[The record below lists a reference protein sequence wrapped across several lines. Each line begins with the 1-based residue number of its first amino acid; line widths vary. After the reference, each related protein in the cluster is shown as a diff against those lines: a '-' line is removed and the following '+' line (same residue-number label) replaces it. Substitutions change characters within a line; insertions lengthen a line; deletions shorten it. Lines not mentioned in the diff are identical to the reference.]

1 MTTLTWWQGLV
12 LGLVQ
17 GLTEFLPVSSSGH
30 LVLAEELVGYRPQ
43 GVFFEIIVHL
53 ATLLSV
59 IIAYR
64 HRITELLKGL
74 LGGRREAFT
83 YAGLVLLASV
93 PAAVAGLLWRDYFE
107 RTFHSPVDLGW
118 QFLVTAALL
127 WSTKWA
133 VERVK
138 GSPVNWWRS
147 ILIGIG
153 QAIAIIPAISR
164 SGTTIVT
171 ALWTGVTPA
180 AAAEFSFL
188 MSIVVIAGTGVLEL
202 SKIPPG
208 VSLADPGLIT
218 AFVAALIS
226 GIVAIRF
233 LVALLRS
240 SRFHLFAPYCAVVGL
255 FCLVW
260 FGWLGH

>member
-1 MTTLTWWQGLV
+1 MNGLTWWQGLV

-17 GLTEFLPVSSSGH
+17 GLTEFLPISSSGH
-30 LVLAEELVGYRPQ
+30 LVLAERFVGYRPQ
-43 GVFFEIIVHL
+43 GVFFEVMVHL

-59 IIAYR
+59 FNAYYRRII
-64 HRITELLKGL
+64 ELLKGL
-74 LGGRREAFT
+74 VAGQREAFR
-83 YAGLVLLASV
+83 YAGLLILASI

-107 RTFHSPVDLGW
+107 RMFHSPVDLGW
-118 QFLVTAALL
+118 QFLLTAGLL
-127 WSTKWA
+127 WSTKW
-133 VERVK
+133 VVVPGQ
-138 GSPVNWWRS
+138 GSPINWWRA

-164 SGTTIVT
+164 SGMTIVS

-180 AAAEFSFL
+180 VAAEFSFL
-188 MSIVVIAGTGVLEL
+188 MSIIVIAGTGVLEFRHVPAGM
-202 SKIPPG
+202 SIN
-208 VSLADPGLIT
+208 DPGLVT
-218 AFVAALIS
+218 AFVAALLS

-240 SRFHLFAPYCAVVGL
+240 SRFHLFAPYCAAVGV

-260 FGWLGH
+260 FGWLGR